1 MSNSTALWTPDS
13 PVQALVS
20 HYWRPLVSNVLILI
34 GAFLVSVQLRLRIA
48 VGSTLYAYDAQP
60 ILAFVFILLSAVVG
74 VLLLEN
80 ISRQLGPA
88 RRQFR
93 ALLVGIALSFALI
106 ASFLPDVSQ
115 LQLLY
120 YVLFASLL
128 GFALIGLPA
137 KLLRS
142 RENKRPDFIASLLIL
157 RDKRLLLWTWVR
169 NNIRARYSQT
179 TLGILWIVLLPL
191 MQALI
196 LAFVFSQFVRMDVG
210 GVPYISFYL
219 AGLIVWNLF
228 NQGVINSTTSLTNM
242 LALMNQIY
250 FPREILVLTKLG
262 ELIVDVTFTFVAMV
276 VINLVVGITPNI
288 YWIYLP
294 LLLLITLS
302 LTLGL
307 MFFLSYISVMVRDI
321 PQLAFVVLQMLFY
334 LSPILYPTSM
344 IPVQF
349 NFIVLINPLVPLLE
363 GFRNVL
369 VYNTPPDIISLYY
382 PAVVAASALYLG
394 YTFFKANE
402 RRLTDF
408 I

>member
-13 PVQALVS
+13 PVQAFVS
-20 HYWRPLVSNVLILI
+20 QYWRPLVGNSLILI
-34 GAFLVSVQLRLRIA
+34 GAFLVAVQLRLRIA
-48 VGSTLYAYDAQP
+48 MGSTLFAYDAQP
-60 ILAFVFILLSAVVG
+60 PLAFIFILLSAVAGV
-74 VLLLEN
+74 VLLE
-80 ISRQLGPA
+80 SVSKRLGPA

-93 ALLVGIALSFALI
+93 ALLVGIALSFGLI
-106 ASFLPDVSQ
+106 AVILPDVSQ

-120 YVLFASLL
+120 YVLSACLM
-128 GFALIGLPA
+128 GFVLIGLPA

-142 RENKRPDFIASLLIL
+142 REHKHPDFIASLFML

-179 TLGILWIVLLPL
+179 ALGILWIVLLPL
-191 MQALI
+191 IQALI

-288 YWIYLP
+288 NWIYLP

-302 LTLGL
+302 LTLGI

-334 LSPILYPTSM
+334 LSPILYPTNV
-344 IPVQF
+344 IPPQF
-349 NFIVLINPLVPLLE
+349 SFIVLINPLVPLLE
-363 GFRNVL
+363 AFRKVL